1 MPGGILEKI
10 KSVLERDRAVRLVA
24 EDPILTSELLLLFR
38 MILADGQVRG
48 AELDAYKRICMES
61 FGLDPKAMDSVYEY
75 LQDFA
80 YETTSEQAIAMFKA
94 LPVERRQALL
104 DHMIAIAEAD
114 DELNAKEM
122 RLLEKTADMLGFDV
136 KNGV

>member
-1 MPGGILEKI
+1 MSGGILEKI